1 MKSDKMWYIIYTDI
15 ESLIKKTDE
24 CTNNPENSLTI
35 KIGEHIPCGYSM
47 PPIWVFDHIEN
58 KRTSYLGKDY
68 CYQKKSHQ
76 VLQKITVIKIASSC
90 TNMLICGKKNLK
102 KNSLKV
108 EIIEKLKIIV
118 ICREI

>member
-58 KRTSYLGKDY
+58 KRTLHLGKDY

>member
-35 KIGEHIPCGYSM
+35 KIGQHIPCGYSM

-58 KRTSYLGKDY
+58 KRTLYLRKDY

-118 ICREI
+118 ICRKI

>member
-58 KRTSYLGKDY
+58 KRTLYLGKDY

>member
-1 MKSDKMWYIIYTDI
+1 
-15 ESLIKKTDE
+15 
-24 CTNNPENSLTI
+24 
-35 KIGEHIPCGYSM
+35 M

-118 ICREI
+118 ICREV

>member
-58 KRTSYLGKDY
+58 KRTLYLGKDY

-90 TNMLICGKKNLK
+90 TNMLICGKKNLQ

>member
-58 KRTSYLGKDY
+58 KRTLYLGKDY

-118 ICREI
+118 ICREV

>member
-58 KRTSYLGKDY
+58 KRTLYLGKDY

-76 VLQKITVIKIASSC
+76 VLQRITVIKIASSC

>member
-1 MKSDKMWYIIYTDI
+1 
-15 ESLIKKTDE
+15 
-24 CTNNPENSLTI
+24 
-35 KIGEHIPCGYSM
+35 M
-47 PPIWVFDHIEN
+47 PPICVFDHIEN